1 MKFLKRHAYALL
13 FTLFLMGA
21 NVYSLLKV
29 FVIPSAVSTVS
40 ANTTSSST
48 SSSTASTSTGKV
60 TKTDTTYKDD
70 NMDIKIT
77 TGKTSD
83 TTYYVADIQLSS
95 ADYLKTA
102 LAQNT
107 YGTNI
112 TDTTSSNA
120 QQNNA
125 IFAINGDYYGANQSG
140 YVIKNGQV
148 YRDTDRNSDYED
160 LAVYSDGSFKTF
172 KESDTTAQK
181 LVDSGV
187 VNTFAFGPTLVEN
200 GKVAVSENE
209 EVGQAMADN
218 PRTAIG
224 VIEESDGSVHY
235 IVIVSDGRT
244 SESLGLT
251 LYEMAELM
259 KSYGVT
265 TAYNLDGGGSSTM
278 YFNGQ
283 VINKPILFT
292 SVTKK
297 SASKHFFT
305 YIGLTIFSLV
315 FTFVYE
321 RFSYGESSMFMRMMF
336 FAPLAGALIYLLTGL
351 GMSWVRNRASKLLF
365 NSAIAV
371 VASAC
376 LVKGIV
382 EVSGRTTSVDMPYWY
397 VAAGLLCLSIMTG
410 FIRPRKLA

>member
-13 FTLFLMGA
+13 FTRFLMGA

-48 SSSTASTSTGKV
+48 ASSTASTSTGKV

-83 TTYYVADIQLSS
+83 TTYYVADIKLSS

-112 TDTTSSNA
+112 TDTTSSIA

-181 LVDSGV
+181 FGNQCV
-187 VNTFAFGPTLVEN
+187 VAAIDA
-200 GKVAVSENE
+200 KK
-209 EVGQAMADN
+209 MAD
-218 PRTAIG
+218 
-224 VIEESDGSVHY
+224 GSWHVF
-235 IVIVSDGRT
+235 VAGGRKDT
-244 SESLGLT
+244 GRDLIQWAQEVVALG
-251 LYEMAELM
+251 A
-259 KSYGVT
+259 
-265 TAYNLDGGGSSTM
+265 
-278 YFNGQ
+278 
-283 VINKPILFT
+283 
-292 SVTKK
+292 
-297 SASKHFFT
+297 
-305 YIGLTIFSLV
+305 
-315 FTFVYE
+315 
-321 RFSYGESSMFMRMMF
+321 GE
-336 FAPLAGALIYLLTGL
+336 ILLTSMDKDGTKSGFDL
-351 GMSWVRNRASKLLF
+351 EMLNRVAEVVDVPIIASGGAG
-365 NSAIAV
+365 NIED
-371 VASAC
+371 
-376 LVKGIV
+376 IV
-382 EVSGRTTSVDMPYWY
+382 EVFEKTTATGAL
-397 VAAGLLCLSIMTG
+397 AASIFHFGEVNIGET
-410 FIRPRKLA
+410 KQVLANAGIEVR

>member
-40 ANTTSSST
+40 ATTSSSST
-48 SSSTASTSTGKV
+48 ASSTASTSTGKV

-83 TTYYVADIQLSS
+83 TTYYVADIKLSS

-112 TDTTSSNA
+112 TDTTSSIA

-172 KESDTTAQK
+172 KEGDTTAQK

-187 VNTFAFGPTLVEN
+187 VNIFALVQPWL
-200 GKVAVSENE
+200 K
-209 EVGQAMADN
+209 M
-218 PRTAIG
+218 
-224 VIEESDGSVHY
+224 
-235 IVIVSDGRT
+235 
-244 SESLGLT
+244 
-251 LYEMAELM
+251 
-259 KSYGVT
+259 
-265 TAYNLDGGGSSTM
+265 
-278 YFNGQ
+278 
-283 VINKPILFT
+283 
-292 SVTKK
+292 
-297 SASKHFFT
+297 
-305 YIGLTIFSLV
+305 
-315 FTFVYE
+315 
-321 RFSYGESSMFMRMMF
+321 
-336 FAPLAGALIYLLTGL
+336 
-351 GMSWVRNRASKLLF
+351 VR
-365 NSAIAV
+365 
-371 VASAC
+371 
-376 LVKGIV
+376 
-382 EVSGRTTSVDMPYWY
+382 
-397 VAAGLLCLSIMTG
+397 
-410 FIRPRKLA
+410 

>member
-1 MKFLKRHAYALL
+1 MKFLKRHAYALV

-48 SSSTASTSTGKV
+48 SSSTASISTGKV

-83 TTYYVADIQLSS
+83 TTYYVADIKLSS

-112 TDTTSSNA
+112 TDTTSSIA
-120 QQNNA
+120 QKNNA

-148 YRDTDRNSDYED
+148 YRDTNRNSDYED

-200 GKVAVSENE
+200 GKISENE

-244 SESLGLT
+244 SESSGLT

-283 VINKPILFT
+283 VINKPTTNGNKI
-292 SVTKK
+292 SERAV
-297 SASKHFFT
+297 SDIV
-305 YIGLTIFSLV
+305 YIG
-315 FTFVYE
+315 Y
-321 RFSYGESSMFMRMMF
+321 
-336 FAPLAGALIYLLTGL
+336 
-351 GMSWVRNRASKLLF
+351 
-365 NSAIAV
+365 
-371 VASAC
+371 
-376 LVKGIV
+376 
-382 EVSGRTTSVDMPYWY
+382 
-397 VAAGLLCLSIMTG
+397 
-410 FIRPRKLA
+410 